1 MHGGG
6 KKKENRGHMTVLFH
20 NKGIEMID
28 LPKIVHYKSVT
39 KAVPSFLN
47 EVPPP
52 VVGYKYTR
60 TISSKIFNQ
69 KSVVKELDLDNG
81 TKDMECS
88 CSSSEFCYGP
98 AGHVVTGDL
107 RIIKDAKLRELVNK
121 GPSYREQNN
130 IDWCLNARICKE
142 AVTKYKVKWS
152 RRLGID
158 RRVLNEWE
166 KKVHEAIDRR
176 VQLLRSKHV
185 NKRRKHVLQIKK
197 HINYLHDFQ
206 RQFVLVP
213 ADKAA
218 NNVIVVCKKY
228 YLDVVLNELSTT
240 DTYVQDDRGSQCV
253 ILDHLQY
260 MTKVN
265 INVEP
270 EHEDLPS
277 FYWLPKLHKNP
288 YGKRFIAASNR
299 CTTKSLSKLLTT
311 CLAKI
316 TCHFRE
322 YCNGIYNRTGVNCFW
337 IVDNSQ
343 QVLNRIRKTNYF
355 SPAKH
360 FDSFDFSTLYT
371 SIPHDSLKI
380 ALTSLVK
387 EAYRVRGNKFLV
399 VNKYGN
405 ACWSDT
411 PSTASYKTSIREDSL
426 IEMMEYLIDNIYIK
440 VGNKVFRQEVGIP
453 MGTDCAPLLANLF
466 LFYYEYKYMKNLVKD
481 NLQAAMKFNGTMRYI
496 DDLLT
501 LNNRGFA
508 SKIPD
513 IYPPELDL
521 KKTTE
526 SPSTVSYLDILITI
540 NNGQYVTAVYDKRD
554 SFNFSIVNFPYLSS
568 NIPSKPAYGV
578 YISQLVRI
586 GRICDNFEQ
595 FNDRHYKLTSKLIK
609 QGFWYTRLCYF
620 FKRFSRTHSEI
631 FCKYKYDVSKH
642 IQEGICLPVTVR
654 VDLAKN
660 ITTRSR

>member
-1 MHGGG
+1 
-6 KKKENRGHMTVLFH
+6 MTV
-20 NKGIEMID
+20 
-28 LPKIVHYKSVT
+28 
-39 KAVPSFLN
+39 
-47 EVPPP
+47 
-52 VVGYKYTR
+52 
-60 TISSKIFNQ
+60 
-69 KSVVKELDLDNG
+69 
-81 TKDMECS
+81 
-88 CSSSEFCYGP
+88 
-98 AGHVVTGDL
+98 HV
-107 RIIKDAKLRELVNK
+107 
-121 GPSYREQNN
+121 
-130 IDWCLNARICKE
+130 
-142 AVTKYKVKWS
+142 
-152 RRLGID
+152 
-158 RRVLNEWE
+158 
-166 KKVHEAIDRR
+166 
-176 VQLLRSKHV
+176 
-185 NKRRKHVLQIKK
+185 
-197 HINYLHDFQ
+197 
-206 RQFVLVP
+206 
-213 ADKAA
+213 
-218 NNVIVVCKKY
+218 
-228 YLDVVLNELSTT
+228 
-240 DTYVQDDRGSQCV
+240 
-253 ILDHLQY
+253 
-260 MTKVN
+260 
-265 INVEP
+265 
-270 EHEDLPS
+270 
-277 FYWLPKLHKNP
+277 
-288 YGKRFIAASNR
+288 
-299 CTTKSLSKLLTT
+299 
-311 CLAKI
+311 
-316 TCHFRE
+316 RE

-380 ALTSLVK
+380 TLTSLVK

-399 VNKYGN
+399 VDKYGN

-620 FKRFSRTHSEI
+620 F
-631 FCKYKYDVSKH
+631 
-642 IQEGICLPVTVR
+642 
-654 VDLAKN
+654 
-660 ITTRSR
+660 